1 MQPRKICLTKRL
13 DRNMISLKSKKI
25 IARSRNRLTSTYW
38 DEERYSR
45 HLSGNFDDIV
55 DECSIGI

>member
-1 MQPRKICLTKRL
+1 MQARERS